1 MMTWTFYLNVTNDTD
16 RDLELVESQLHWGY
30 WNTDGEEDKK
40 PQSIKA
46 GETIQAVGTKSAFGP
61 NGYEFSCSWKDQNNT
76 TQTPYGVVSLYVNV
90 PYNDPNEARCLANG
104 YFEVAEWKDIPH
116 DGHNFVRNIR
126 ISNKMDKL
134 KQKET
139 RNNLF
144 TDWSKIKTLNEI
156 EDAREIDLNQSI
168 PSGVHFEK
176 MPLFRT
182 PLFNISKEEMLL
194 KLKRLLKREK
204 LQ

>member
-1 MMTWTFYLNVTNDTD
+1 ML
-16 RDLELVESQLHWGY
+16 
-30 WNTDGEEDKK
+30 
-40 PQSIKA
+40 
-46 GETIQAVGTKSAFGP
+46 
-61 NGYEFSCSWKDQNNT
+61 WKDKNNT
-76 TQTPYGVVSLYVNV
+76 TQAPYGVVSLYVNV

-156 EDAREIDLNQSI
+156 EDVREIDLNQSI

-176 MPLFRT
+176 CHYSERLSSIF
-182 PLFNISKEEMLL
+182 L
-194 KLKRLLKREK
+194 KIMGRG
-204 LQ
+204 Q